1 MIIRNSSNSKVSWE
15 HQGGA
20 KVWHLLEEG
29 ECIAVNN
36 VEEVMVEKEL
46 KPHRSKF
53 PAEEFYYIL
62 KGRGI
67 MYINGE
73 EKEVFPG
80 DLIYIPPGSLHGIR
94 VIGETMLHFLSWKV
108 PVK

>member
-1 MIIRNSSNSKVSWE
+1 MIIKNCSNSTVSLE
-15 HQGGA
+15 HEGEA
-20 KVWHLLEEG
+20 KVWHLLEKE
-29 ECIAVNN
+29 ECATVDH

-62 KGRGI
+62 KGRGL
-67 MYINGE
+67 MYIDGE

-80 DLIYIPPGSLHGIR
+80 DLVYIPPGALHGIK
-94 VIGETMLHFLSWKV
+94 VVGESVLYFLSWKV
-108 PVK
+108 SLK

>member
-1 MIIRNSSNSKVSWE
+1 MIIKNCSNSTISLE
-15 HQGGA
+15 HEGEA
-20 KVWHLLEEG
+20 KVWHLLEKG
-29 ECIAVNN
+29 ECLTVDH

-67 MYINGE
+67 MYIDGE
-73 EKEVFPG
+73 EKEVYPG
-80 DLIYIPPGSLHGIR
+80 DLIYIPPGALHGIK
-94 VIGETMLHFLSWKV
+94 VVGEATLHFLSWKC
-108 PVK
+108 PLR